1 MNKPEG
7 DVRWVLWSGTIGLE
21 SPLLERFPAASSGG
35 YDFLS
40 LSPLDVARSVEQ
52 GVLAAELRNRAEQ
65 HGLGMI
71 MDPVMNWHPVI
82 EPSRSRFARFSMDE
96 ALKMSEALGVLSMTA
111 IASST
116 SAATVD
122 DLVERFSALCDRAA
136 DIGAMVHLE
145 FIPMSAIADLAT
157 AWRIVREADRPNGGI
172 LFDTWH
178 FFRGSADFDD
188 LEAVPGERILAVQ
201 VDDAHPEVTG
211 SLWDDTQHR
220 LLPGDGCFDLPRV
233 LRTLVNIGG
242 LRLVGPEVISPDT
255 AAMPAADAA
264 RVAGERVRAL
274 VADALEQAR
283 HLPRKECDD

>member
-1 MNKPEG
+1 
-7 DVRWVLWSGTIGLE
+7 
-21 SPLLERFPAASSGG
+21 
-35 YDFLS
+35 
-40 LSPLDVARSVEQ
+40 
-52 GVLAAELRNRAEQ
+52 
-65 HGLGMI
+65 
-71 MDPVMNWHPVI
+71 MNWHPTI
-82 EPSRSRFARFSMDE
+82 EPSRSRFARFSVDE
-96 ALKMSEALGVLSMTA
+96 ALRMSEALGIVSMTA

-116 SAATVD
+116 SAVTVD
-122 DLVERFSALCDRAA
+122 ELVERFGALCDRAA
-136 DIGAMVHLE
+136 DIGALVHLE
-145 FIPMSAIADLAT
+145 FIPMTPITDVAT

-178 FFRGSADFDD
+178 FFRGSADFDA

-211 SLWDDTQHR
+211 SLWDDTQQR

-233 LRTLVNIGG
+233 LRTLVRIGG

-274 VADALEQAR
+274 VADALERAPTDHGKTR
-283 HLPRKECDD
+283 DD